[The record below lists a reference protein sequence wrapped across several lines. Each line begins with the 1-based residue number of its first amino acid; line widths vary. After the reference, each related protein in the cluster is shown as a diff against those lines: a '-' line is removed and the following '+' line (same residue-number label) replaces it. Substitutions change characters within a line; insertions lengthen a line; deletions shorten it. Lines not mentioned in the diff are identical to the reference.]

1 MIEYQVNRQ
10 PPNAATEKRVTNRK
24 GRLRIDL
31 PMNSFQAAFSNFNK
45 AAEAFATSLSD
56 PLHRKF
62 AFQYLEYLQDIAR
75 GSERSKLS
83 TNGRPNCRLIG
94 AELERLFRCH
104 FFRPDHLNPIQN

>member
-1 MIEYQVNRQ
+1 MIEYELNRQ
-10 PPNAATEKRVTNRK
+10 PASTATEKRVTNRK
-24 GRLRIDL
+24 GRLSIDL
-31 PMNSFQAAFSNFNK
+31 PVNSFQAAFLNFNK
-45 AAEAFATSLSD
+45 AAEAFAMSLSD

-83 TNGRPNCRLIG
+83 TSGRPNCRLIS

-104 FFRPDHLNPIQN
+104 FFRPDHLKPIQN

>member
-1 MIEYQVNRQ
+1 MIDYELNRQ
-10 PPNAATEKRVTNRK
+10 PAIKAMEKRVTNSK
-24 GRLRIDL
+24 GRLSMDL
-31 PMNSFQAAFSNFNK
+31 PVNSFQAAFLNFSK
-45 AAEAFATSLSD
+45 AAEAFAMSLSD